1 MVANVFGGSPRTAAL
16 LISVWAGVYSVVST
30 QAGRITGRWGHTA
43 PLIVLHAG
51 LGVGLILT
59 VISPSIYVAALG
71 VVCIAIGVG
80 LGGALYRSL
89 VTGFASKQLRAGLV
103 SISEVLGRV
112 GASATPVVLGIAI
125 SLLEP
130 ELGITLALQYVIG
143 GTGLLTMAAGIG
155 CAVVYWSVSAPTN

>member
-1 MVANVFGGSPRTAAL
+1 
-16 LISVWAGVYSVVST
+16 
-30 QAGRITGRWGHTA
+30 
-43 PLIVLHAG
+43 
-51 LGVGLILT
+51 LT